1 VDTLTRMPSA
11 NPATAP
17 SAIAAPAYDEFDDQR
32 RSMGVSGDAV
42 FQSIEDPNDVT
53 VWHDFDTAEAAK
65 ALVSSD
71 ELRNAMQGGG
81 VQGEPQVWFV
91 TPS

>member
-1 VDTLTRMPSA
+1 
-11 NPATAP
+11 
-17 SAIAAPAYDEFDDQR
+17 
-32 RSMGVSGDAV
+32 MGVSGDAV